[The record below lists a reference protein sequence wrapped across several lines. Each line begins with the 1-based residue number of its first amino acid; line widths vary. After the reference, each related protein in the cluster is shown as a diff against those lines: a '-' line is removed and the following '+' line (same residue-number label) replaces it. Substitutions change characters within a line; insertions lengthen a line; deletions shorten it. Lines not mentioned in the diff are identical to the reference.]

1 MISAQGKTPREF
13 MDEVAPDTIG
23 KRGLLNSRFILEAIA
38 WIDTNFPQ
46 LSGAGIELLLRDVFL
61 YLHDAEVRNAVNG
74 VVRQSFTNQP
84 TLIIAHSL
92 GSVVAY
98 NLLRNGAFGDSKK
111 HRLITVGSPLGLNAF
126 DKSLGNR
133 VNPMSEGAW
142 LNAYD
147 PKDIVA
153 LYPLS
158 EPYFDVN
165 PTIFNHGNVKNKTAN
180 HHGISG
186 YLDDIM
192 TAQFVH
198 SNF

>member
-1 MISAQGKTPREF
+1 